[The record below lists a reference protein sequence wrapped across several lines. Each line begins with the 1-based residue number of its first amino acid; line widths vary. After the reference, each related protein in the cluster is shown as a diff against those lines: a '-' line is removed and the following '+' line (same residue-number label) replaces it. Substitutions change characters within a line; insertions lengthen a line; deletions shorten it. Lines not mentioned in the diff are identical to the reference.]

1 MSELILV
8 LQQKTHFSLHSFEW
22 FEEEK
27 VTLGVT
33 KKILLLVMWEM
44 RCSVRRVGAIG
55 DGGKMTSQLTNV
67 IQELFRHSAG
77 RSSAS
82 SRSDIAATGGHIT
95 FLSCRGSD
103 VSDGKPTGN
112 QSHYNPRL
120 LIDQRMELTR
130 TTKRHVY
137 WFNYTVNLFMC
148 WSDTA
153 SIYCLYLLGS
163 LSPAVRLHSL
173 AYSSFEV
180 TGKMLLTF
188 FCGFYCYREEGKTKR
203 KWNLMIGLLDYCAF
217 FTK

>member
-8 LQQKTHFSLHSFEW
+8 LQQKTRFSLHSFEW

-27 VTLGVT
+27 ATLGVT

-95 FLSCRGSD
+95 FPVVPWIRCFRRQTDWQS
-103 VSDGKPTGN
+103 VSL
-112 QSHYNPRL
+112 QS
-120 LIDQRMELTR
+120 ET
-130 TTKRHVY
+130 
-137 WFNYTVNLFMC
+137 FNRPAYGVNK
-148 WSDTA
+148 D
-153 SIYCLYLLGS
+153 
-163 LSPAVRLHSL
+163 H
-173 AYSSFEV
+173 
-180 TGKMLLTF
+180 
-188 FCGFYCYREEGKTKR
+188 
-203 KWNLMIGLLDYCAF
+203 
-217 FTK
+217 